1 MNRRR
6 GMELKSRR
14 ELDLMRQAGKVNA
27 EALLA
32 AIRVARAGVTTEV
45 VNRAAAAVLEHHHA
59 VPAFVG
65 VPGAYPYP
73 AVTTISINDE
83 LVHGI
88 PGDRVLHEGDIV
100 SVDCGTI
107 LEGFV
112 ADSAITIAI
121 GRISDEAQRL
131 MRATEDSLFAGIDKM
146 RIGFRSGDVSAAI
159 QAVVESAGFNVVREY
174 TGHGVGRTMHEAPQ
188 VPNYG
193 SPGHGVPLHKGLT
206 VALEPMVL
214 AGEYRTRIL
223 DDQWTVASAD
233 GRLTAHYEHSIA
245 VTEDGPLILTTLAD
259 PDSLDEEEKVRYNRY
274 FAGLIEPANVKESD
288 KSKEFGS

>member
-6 GMELKSRR
+6 GIELKSRR
-14 ELDLMRQAGKVNA
+14 ELGLMRQAGKVNA

-32 AIRVARAGVTTEV
+32 ALRTAKVGVRTEV
-45 VNRAAAAVLEHHHA
+45 VNQAAAEVLEKHQA
-59 VPAFVG
+59 KPAFVG

-100 SVDCGTI
+100 SIDCGTI
-107 LEGFV
+107 LDGFV

-121 GRISDEAQRL
+121 GQVSNEAQRL
-131 MRATEDSLFAGIDKM
+131 MQATENSLFAGIDKM
-146 RIGFRSGDVSAAI
+146 RVGNNAGDVSAAI
-159 QAVVESAGFNVVREY
+159 QTVVESAGFNVVREY
-174 TGHGVGRTMHEAPQ
+174 TGHGVGRTMHEPPQ

-193 SPGHGVPLHKGLT
+193 NPGHGVPLRKGLT

-214 AGEYRTRIL
+214 AGDFRTRIL

-233 GRLTAHYEHSIA
+233 GRLTAHYEHTIA
-245 VTEDGPLILTTLAD
+245 VTEDGPQILTTLAD
-259 PDSLDEEEKVRYNRY
+259 PESLDEEEKVRYNRY
-274 FAGLIEPANVKESD
+274 FAGQIEPANVKESD
-288 KSKEFGS
+288 ISKEFGS

>member
-1 MNRRR
+1 MNRQR

-14 ELDLMRQAGKVNA
+14 ELDIMRQAGKVNA

-32 AIRVARAGVTTEV
+32 AIRAAKAGVTTEV
-45 VNRAAAAVLEHHHA
+45 VNQAAAAVLENHKA
-59 VPAFVG
+59 QPAFVG

-73 AVTTISINDE
+73 AVTTISINEE

-100 SVDCGTI
+100 SIDCGTI
-107 LEGFV
+107 LDGFV

-121 GRISDEAQRL
+121 GRISEEAQQL
-131 MRATEDSLFAGIDKM
+131 MQATEDSLFAGIDKM
-146 RIGFRSGDVSAAI
+146 RIGNRSGDVSAAI
-159 QAVVESAGFNVVREY
+159 QAVVEAAGFNVVREY

-193 SPGHGVPLHKGLT
+193 NAGHGVPLRKGLT
-206 VALEPMVL
+206 IALEPMVL
-214 AGEYRTRIL
+214 AGDFRTRVL

-233 GRLTAHYEHSIA
+233 RRLTAHYEHSIA
-245 VTEDGPLILTTLAD
+245 VTADGPRILTALAD
-259 PDSLDEEEKVRYNRY
+259 PESLDAEEKVRYNRY
-274 FAGLIEPANVKESD
+274 FAGLIAPTNVKESD
-288 KSKEFGS
+288 QSKEFGS

>member
-14 ELDLMRQAGKVNA
+14 ELDIMRQAGKVNA
-27 EALLA
+27 AALLA
-32 AIRVARAGVTTEV
+32 AIRAAQAGVTTEV
-45 VNRAAAAVLEHHHA
+45 VNQAAADVLESHQA
-59 VPAFVG
+59 KPAFVG

-73 AVTTISINDE
+73 AVTTISINNE

-88 PGDRVLHEGDIV
+88 PGDRVLQEGDIV
-100 SVDCGTI
+100 SIDCGTI
-107 LEGFV
+107 LDGFV
-112 ADSAITIAI
+112 ADSAITIAV
-121 GRISDEAQRL
+121 GRVSDEAQRL
-131 MRATEDSLFAGIDKM
+131 MQATENSLFAGIDKM
-146 RIGFRSGDVSAAI
+146 RVGNRTGDISAAI
-159 QAVVESAGFNVVREY
+159 QTVVESAGFNVVREY

-193 SPGHGVPLHKGLT
+193 RAGQGVPLRKGLT

-214 AGEYRTRIL
+214 AGEFRTKIL

-233 GRLTAHYEHSIA
+233 GRLTAHYEHTIA
-245 VTEDGPLILTTLAD
+245 VTEDGPQILTTLAD
-259 PDSLDEEEKVRYNRY
+259 PESLDEEEKVRYNRY
-274 FAGLIEPANVKESD
+274 FAGLMKPANDKASE